1 MKHTLLEKFLV
12 FSAAIVGSLML
23 AGLIALIISLPV
35 WLLWN
40 WLMPVIFGITKITL
54 TQAFGILLLSNLL
67 FKSSITFKK

>member
-1 MKHTLLEKFLV
+1 MKPTLLEKFLV

-54 TQAFGILLLSNLL
+54 TQTFGILLLSNLL
-67 FKSSITFKK
+67 FKSSVTSKK